1 MGLMNLEHHQNSFK
15 QVLVELYNYKGGP
28 SVTVNRSEYEI
39 FCKEYVFHKLK
50 NETFGSAFCKR
61 FNVEDRA
68 ISNLVGEQF
77 TRDLIEA
84 LGYIK

>member
-1 MGLMNLEHHQNSFK
+1 MWIEHEK
-15 QVLVELYNYKGGP
+15 ALTQVMIELYKFKEEPKVAVSRG
-28 SVTVNRSEYEI
+28 EYEV

-61 FNVEDRA
+61 FSIEDRA

-77 TRDLIEA
+77 TRDLIET